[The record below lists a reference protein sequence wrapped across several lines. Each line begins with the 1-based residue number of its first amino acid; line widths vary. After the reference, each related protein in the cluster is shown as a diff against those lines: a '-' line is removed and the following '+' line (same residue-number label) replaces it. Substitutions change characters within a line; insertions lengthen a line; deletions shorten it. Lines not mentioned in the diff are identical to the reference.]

1 MNEEKK
7 KELLAKIEN
16 AKDMEELRSL
26 QEELNSL
33 KEEEKKAEEE
43 KAKLEEERALLRKDA
58 EGIEVKDNNTED
70 RSKKN

>member
-33 KEEEKKAEEE
+33 KEEEKKANEE
-43 KAKLEEERALLRKDA
+43 KEKLEKLK
-58 EGIEVKDNNTED
+58 GQIN
-70 RSKKN
+70 